1 MYIHACIPS
10 CVIHIVN
17 IIVIRKKLKQ
27 SLLILIK
34 ENYFLILININF
46 KSVYFLHFIQYGT
59 GGVNQNTE
67 TREANKSY
75 LGTRQNTEVVT

>member
-1 MYIHACIPS
+1 MYIHACITS

-46 KSVYFLHFIQYGT
+46 KSVYFLHFSQCGT
-59 GGVNQNTE
+59 GGVKQNTE
-67 TREANKSY
+67 TREVNKSY